1 MTRYLCAPDSFKES
15 LTAKEAAEAMA
26 RGITQADPAAQ
37 VRCLPMAD
45 GGEGTA
51 QALADATGGAM
62 HAVDAHDP
70 LGRPV
75 RASYAM
81 LGDGSTAVV
90 ETAEA
95 SGLALLAP
103 EERDPLVATS
113 YGTGELIRAAL
124 DAGAR
129 TIIVGLGGSA
139 TNDAGAGLLQA
150 LGVRLLDASG
160 RELHRGGA
168 ALAKLALIDM
178 GGLDPRLGETTV
190 IAACD
195 VTNPLVGP
203 NGASA
208 VFGPQKGAS
217 AADVAL
223 LDKALTRFAIVAEH
237 QLGVRV
243 SNWPGGGAAGGIG
256 AALLSFLHASFKPGI
271 DLVIERSGLDEAAQ
285 WADVVFTGEGI
296 GELHDCGIDAIFG
309 IAPGAASLE
318 ELLADAASNVTRTT
332 EQIVRILQL

>member
-103 EERDPLVATS
+103 PRSA
-113 YGTGELIRAAL
+113 IRSSPH
-124 DAGAR
+124 R
-129 TIIVGLGGSA
+129 TA
-139 TNDAGAGLLQA
+139 P
-150 LGVRLLDASG
+150 AS
-160 RELHRGGA
+160 
-168 ALAKLALIDM
+168 
-178 GGLDPRLGETTV
+178 
-190 IAACD
+190 
-195 VTNPLVGP
+195 
-203 NGASA
+203 
-208 VFGPQKGAS
+208 
-217 AADVAL
+217 
-223 LDKALTRFAIVAEH
+223 
-237 QLGVRV
+237 
-243 SNWPGGGAAGGIG
+243 
-256 AALLSFLHASFKPGI
+256 
-271 DLVIERSGLDEAAQ
+271 
-285 WADVVFTGEGI
+285 
-296 GELHDCGIDAIFG
+296 
-309 IAPGAASLE
+309 
-318 ELLADAASNVTRTT
+318 
-332 EQIVRILQL
+332 